1 VKKILSLSISKHT
14 GHFRAAKSIEDAISL
29 IDPTAEVLSIDAMQF
44 FHPVSSRI
52 VDKVYFSSLE
62 KAPFLW
68 GAIYDKKDAETA
80 VKPIQHMLNKSNF
93 KKLDRLIKSYR
104 PQAIVCTQAF
114 PCGLVAYYKRKTGS
128 PIPLIATV
136 TDFWP
141 HRFWFYPEVDRYT
154 IASDWAKAR
163 FRDFGVPAD
172 RVTVTGIPIHPHF
185 SDVLDVATTQ
195 KSLGLE
201 PGVLTVLV
209 MGGSSGLGP
218 IAETVRV
225 LDDSSVKAQFVVI
238 CGKNERLYE
247 QLNMQEFRSR
257 VKVVGFTDE
266 VYKYMTAADIVI
278 SKPGGITTAEVLA
291 KEKMMIAVP
300 SIPGQEYFNLRYLL
314 RNGMAVRA
322 KRLAMIPAQLKRLAE
337 TRTLQQRMRKAV
349 AKIARPCASLD
360 IARLALESCIDRVQL

>member
-1 VKKILSLSISKHT
+1 MNKVLSLSISKHT
-14 GHFRAAKSIEDAISL
+14 GHFRAAKSIEDAISMV
-29 IDPTAEVLSIDAMQF
+29 DPTAEVLSIDAMQF

-52 VDKVYFSSLE
+52 VDKVYFASLE

-80 VKPIQHMLNKSNF
+80 LRPVQSFLAKSNF
-93 KKLDRLIKSYR
+93 RKLDRLIRSYR

-141 HRFWFYPEVDRYT
+141 HRFWFQPEVDVYT
-154 IASDWAKAR
+154 IASDWARAR
-163 FRDFGVPAD
+163 FREFGVPEEKVA
-172 RVTVTGIPIHPHF
+172 VTGIPIHPHF
-185 SDVLDVATTQ
+185 SETMDKAAAQ
-195 KSLGLE
+195 RSLGLE

-209 MGGSSGLGP
+209 MGGSSGLGQ
-218 IAETVRV
+218 IEETVRV
-225 LDDSSVKAQFVVI
+225 LDGSSVKAQFAVI

-247 QLNMQEFRSR
+247 QLNMQAFRSR

-266 VYKYMTAADIVI
+266 VYKYMSAADIVI

-291 KEKMMIAVP
+291 KEKLMIAVP
-300 SIPGQEYFNLRYLL
+300 SIPGQEYYNLRYLL
-314 RNGMAVRA
+314 RNGMALRA
-322 KRLAMIPAQLKRLAE
+322 KTPADIPAQLKRLAE
-337 TRTLQQRMRKAV
+337 DRALQSRMKAAVTRV
-349 AKIARPCASLD
+349 ARPAASLD
-360 IARLALESCIDRVQL
+360 IARLALSRCIDRKNP